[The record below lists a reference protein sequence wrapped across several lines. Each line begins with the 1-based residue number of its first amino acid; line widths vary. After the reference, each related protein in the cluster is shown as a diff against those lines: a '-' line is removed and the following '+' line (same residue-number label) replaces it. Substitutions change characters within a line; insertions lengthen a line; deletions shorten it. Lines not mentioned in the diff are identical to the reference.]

1 LKTLSAV
8 FFALVLA
15 VPALA
20 QDDTASIQNSFGYAN
35 LSFPNLITGQVG
47 RHSGFV
53 NQTDLNLTKHFGFDN
68 YMGIYSVGQGVTLL
82 SDFVGGKIMM
92 PRGKFTPYALAGLG
106 GGYFSAGTGAAT
118 SFATR
123 YGGGVTIPINDSIA
137 WRVEYSRLNFHL
149 QTTPDSAW
157 TSGNNFAAG
166 IVFKVN

>member
-8 FFALVLA
+8 FFALALA

-82 SDFVGGKIMM
+82 SDFVGGKFMM
-92 PRGKFTPYALAGLG
+92 PRGKVTPYALAGLG

-137 WRVEYSRLNFHL
+137 WRSN
-149 QTTPDSAW
+149 T
-157 TSGNNFAAG
+157 AA
-166 IVFKVN
+166 